1 MKILHIIN
9 SLGCGGAESLLSDLC
24 YIQKEQG
31 LDISIATL
39 KDENSIFKEK
49 VKKIGVEYISLSS
62 RLSIYNPIFIFKIS
76 KLIKQY
82 DLIHVHLFPAQYW
95 LALAKFITRTK
106 TPIITTE
113 HSTSNRRR
121 EFKIFKFID
130 KFVYGLYDKI
140 ICCSDK
146 AHETFLHHFPSIKNA
161 VSIPNGINLG
171 RFKNAIPQSK
181 EELFNLPNTSCVI
194 TMVARFQPPKR
205 QDTLVTA
212 LRHLPENYCVVL
224 AGNKPDDLNI
234 EPITSL
240 IKELNLGTR
249 VRLLGVRSDIPNI
262 LKTSDIIVLAS
273 DYEGLSLSSIE
284 GMAIG
289 RPFIATDV
297 NGLREV
303 VAGAGILYEKDNT
316 SELATNILKLM
327 QDTTFYKMISEQ
339 CVTRASQ
346 YDINNMANAYLSVYR
361 EVLK

>member
-31 LDISIATL
+31 FDISIATL

-49 VKKIGVEYISLSS
+49 VKQLGVEYIGLSS
-62 RLSIYNPIFIFKIS
+62 SLSIYNPIFIFKIS

-95 LALAKFITRTK
+95 VAIAKFITRTK

-121 EFKIFKFID
+121 DFKIFKYID
-130 KFVYGLYDKI
+130 KYVYGLYNKI

-146 AHETFLHHFPSIKNA
+146 AYETFRLHFPSIKSA
-161 VSIPNGINLG
+161 ISIPNGINLK
-171 RFKNAIPQSK
+171 RFKNANTQDK
-181 EELFNLPNTSCVI
+181 QKLFNLPNTSCVI
-194 TMVARFQPPKR
+194 TMVARFQTPKR
-205 QDTLVTA
+205 QDTLIES
-212 LRHLPENYCVVL
+212 LKYLPENYCVVF
-224 AGNKPDDLNI
+224 AGNKLDDPNVVT
-234 EPITSL
+234 ITSL
-240 IKELNLGTR
+240 IKELNLSHR
-249 VRLLGVRSDIPNI
+249 VRLLGVRNDIPDI

-284 GMAIG
+284 GMSIG
-289 RPFIATDV
+289 KPFIATDV

-303 VAGAGILYEKDNT
+303 VSGAGILYEKDNT
-316 SELATNILKLM
+316 SQLAANILKLM
-327 QDTTFYKMISEQ
+327 HDTTYYKNISEQ
-339 CVTRASQ
+339 CAIRASQ
-346 YDINNMANAYLSVYR
+346 YDIHNMANAYLGVYK
-361 EVLK
+361 EFL

>member
-31 LDISIATL
+31 FEISIATL

-49 VKKIGVEYISLSS
+49 VKQLGVEYISLSS

-95 LALAKFITRTK
+95 VAIAKFITRTK

-121 EFKIFKFID
+121 ELKIFKYID
-130 KFVYGLYDKI
+130 KFIYGLYDKI

-146 AHETFLHHFPSIKNA
+146 AHETFLRHFPSIKSA
-161 VSIPNGINLG
+161 VSIPNGINLE
-171 RFKNAIPQSK
+171 RFKNAITQSK
-181 EELFNLPNTSCVI
+181 QELFNLASTSCVI

-205 QDTLVTA
+205 QDTLVKV
-212 LRHLPENYCVVL
+212 LKHLPEHYCVVF
-224 AGNKPDDLNI
+224 AGNKPEDLNV

-240 IKELNLGTR
+240 IKELNLSHR
-249 VRLLGVRSDIPNI
+249 VRLLGVRNDIPDI

-289 RPFIATDV
+289 KPFIATDV

-303 VAGAGILYEKDNT
+303 VSGAGILYEKDST
-316 SELATNILKLM
+316 SQLATNILKLM